1 MIATRWKAP
10 LLLGVITSPL
20 FLAACSQTTSHGMSV
35 ASLTDAITPSFLSSR
50 AYSHT
55 PKDRECLERAMFFE
69 SNRSSRDGMIAVGTV
84 VMNRLRSGNH
94 GSTICEVVGEPGQFA
109 PGVMTRPM
117 NSRAMPDVE
126 EAADAVL
133 KGERKAKLKNTMYF
147 HTAGLRFPYK
157 NMHYTM
163 VAGGN
168 AFYEKRGRNWQPL
181 PDEPMVASA
190 EPPATLP
197 GVPATRVASVETR
210 PAKATARNAPP
221 QQVYMTAAAEP
232 SRPSKTA
239 TARTAPAQQVYMTAA
254 AEPSRLSKT
263 ATARTAPAQQVYMAA
278 AAEPATKPS
287 PARTAPAQQTYL
299 TASATPTTKSARVS
313 AKPMEVAM
321 QEPMEEPD
329 AARFGGA
336 LNTRVISSVQGEPQ
350 EAAMGFQST
359 PENTDAIGAMIVSQ
373 GRPLET
379 N

>member
-1 MIATRWKAP
+1 MIVTRWKTP

-35 ASLTDAITPSFLSSR
+35 AGLTDAITPSFLTSR
-50 AYSHT
+50 ASSHS

-94 GSTICEVVGEPGQFA
+94 GSTICQVVGEPGQFA

-181 PDEPMVASA
+181 PDEPMVA
-190 EPPATLP
+190 
-197 GVPATRVASVETR
+197 VASAGSEIVKPAAPVTMVASTEPAR
-210 PAKATARNAPP
+210 PAKTSRTAPA
-221 QQVYMTAAAEP
+221 QQAYMTAAAEP
-232 SRPSKTA
+232 AHQPKIRTA
-239 TARTAPAQQVYMTAA
+239 APAQETYVTAA
-254 AEPSRLSKT
+254 AAPT
-263 ATARTAPAQQVYMAA
+263 A
-278 AAEPATKPS
+278 
-287 PARTAPAQQTYL
+287 
-299 TASATPTTKSARVS
+299 KSARVTV
-313 AKPMEVAM
+313 KPTMVAM

-329 AARFGGA
+329 AARFGGT
-336 LNTRVISSVQGEPQ
+336 LNTRVISSVQDAPQ

-359 PENTDAIGAMIVSQ
+359 PENTDAIGAMIASQ
-373 GRPLET
+373 SRPLEV

>member
-1 MIATRWKAP
+1 
-10 LLLGVITSPL
+10 
-20 FLAACSQTTSHGMSV
+20 MSV
-35 ASLTDAITPSFLSSR
+35 AGLTDAITPSFLTSR
-50 AYSHT
+50 ASSHS

-94 GSTICEVVGEPGQFA
+94 GSTICDVVGEPGQFA

-126 EAADAVL
+126 EAANAVL

-181 PDEPMVASA
+181 PDEPTVAVASAGSEIVKPAAPVTMVASA
-190 EPPATLP
+190 EPA
-197 GVPATRVASVETR
+197 R
-210 PAKATARNAPP
+210 PAKA
-221 QQVYMTAAAEP
+221 
-232 SRPSKTA
+232 SRV
-239 TARTAPAQQVYMTAA
+239 APAQQVYMTAA
-254 AEPSRLSKT
+254 AEPARQPKT
-263 ATARTAPAQQVYMAA
+263 RTAPAQETYVTAA
-278 AAEPATKPS
+278 AVAT
-287 PARTAPAQQTYL
+287 A
-299 TASATPTTKSARVS
+299 KSARVTT
-313 AKPMEVAM
+313 KQTMVAM

-329 AARFGGA
+329 AARFGGTV
-336 LNTRVISSVQGEPQ
+336 NTRVISSVQGEPQ
-350 EAAMGFQST
+350 EASMGFQST

-373 GRPLET
+373 GRPLEA

>member
-1 MIATRWKAP
+1 
-10 LLLGVITSPL
+10 
-20 FLAACSQTTSHGMSV
+20 MSV

-94 GSTICEVVGEPGQFA
+94 GSTICQVVGEPGQFA

-181 PDEPMVASA
+181 PDEPQVASAAPEMVKPAAPVTMVASA
-190 EPPATLP
+190 EP
-197 GVPATRVASVETR
+197 VR
-210 PAKATARNAPP
+210 PAKTSIRN
-221 QQVYMTAAAEP
+221 
-232 SRPSKTA
+232 
-239 TARTAPAQQVYMTAA
+239 APAQQAYVTAA
-254 AEPSRLSKT
+254 TEPARSTKT
-263 ATARTAPAQQVYMAA
+263 AAAPAQQAYVTAA
-278 AAEPATKPS
+278 AAP
-287 PARTAPAQQTYL
+287 TA
-299 TASATPTTKSARVS
+299 KSARASV
-313 AKPMEVAM
+313 KPTMVAM

-329 AARFGGA
+329 AARFGGT
-336 LNTRVISSVQGEPQ
+336 LNTKVISSVQNAPQ

-373 GRPLET
+373 SRPLEA

>member
-1 MIATRWKAP
+1 MISTRWKTP
-10 LLLGVITSPL
+10 LLFGAVISPL

-50 AYSHT
+50 AYGHT
-55 PKDRECLERAMFFE
+55 PKDKECLERAMFFE

-94 GSTICEVVGEPGQFA
+94 GSTICEVVGERGQFA

-133 KGERKAKLKNTMYF
+133 KGERKVKLKNTMYF

-181 PDEPMVASA
+181 PDEPQVAIASVAPDKSAAPVTLVASA
-190 EPPATLP
+190 EPALPA
-197 GVPATRVASVETR
+197 R
-210 PAKATARNAPP
+210 
-221 QQVYMTAAAEP
+221 MTAVR
-232 SRPSKTA
+232 S
-239 TARTAPAQQVYMTAA
+239 
-254 AEPSRLSKT
+254 
-263 ATARTAPAQQVYMAA
+263 
-278 AAEPATKPS
+278 
-287 PARTAPAQQTYL
+287 APAQQTYV
-299 TASATPTTKSARVS
+299 TAAAAPAAKSARVS
-313 AKPMEVAM
+313 AEPTVVAM

-329 AARFGGA
+329 AARFGGI
-336 LNTRVISSVQGEPQ
+336 LNTRTKVISSVEDAPQ
-350 EAAMGFQST
+350 EASMGFQST
-359 PENTDAIGAMIVSQ
+359 PDNTDAIGAMIVSQ
-373 GRPLET
+373 GRPLEA

>member
-1 MIATRWKAP
+1 
-10 LLLGVITSPL
+10 
-20 FLAACSQTTSHGMSV
+20 MSV
-35 ASLTDAITPSFLSSR
+35 SSLTDAITPSFLTSR
-50 AYSHT
+50 ASSHT

-94 GSTICEVVGEPGQFA
+94 GSTICQVVGEPGQFA

-133 KGERKAKLKNTMYF
+133 RGERKAKLKNTMYF
-147 HTAGLRFPYK
+147 HTAGLHFPYK

-181 PDEPMVASA
+181 PDEPTVAIASAGSEIVKPSTPVTMVASA
-190 EPPATLP
+190 EP
-197 GVPATRVASVETR
+197 VRS
-210 PAKATARNAPP
+210 AKAAR
-221 QQVYMTAAAEP
+221 
-232 SRPSKTA
+232 S
-239 TARTAPAQQVYMTAA
+239 APAQQVFMTAA
-254 AEPSRLSKT
+254 AQPAPRAKT
-263 ATARTAPAQQVYMAA
+263 KIAPAQEVY
-278 AAEPATKPS
+278 E
-287 PARTAPAQQTYL
+287 
-299 TASATPTTKSARVS
+299 TASLAPTAKSGRVQ
-313 AKPMEVAM
+313 AKQTLVAM

-329 AARFGGA
+329 AARFGGT
-336 LNTRVISSVQGEPQ
+336 LNTKVISSVQGQPQ

-359 PENTDAIGAMIVSQ
+359 PENTDAIAAMIVSQ
-373 GRPLET
+373 GRPLEA

>member
-1 MIATRWKAP
+1 MIVTRWKTP

-35 ASLTDAITPSFLSSR
+35 AGLTDAITPSFLTSR
-50 AYSHT
+50 ASSHS

-94 GSTICEVVGEPGQFA
+94 GSTICDVVGEPGQFA

-126 EAADAVL
+126 EAANAVL

-181 PDEPMVASA
+181 PDEPTVAIASAGSEIVKPAAPVTMVASA
-190 EPPATLP
+190 EPA
-197 GVPATRVASVETR
+197 R
-210 PAKATARNAPP
+210 PAKA
-221 QQVYMTAAAEP
+221 
-232 SRPSKTA
+232 SRV
-239 TARTAPAQQVYMTAA
+239 APAQQVYMTAA
-254 AEPSRLSKT
+254 AEPARQPKT
-263 ATARTAPAQQVYMAA
+263 RTAPAQETYVTAA
-278 AAEPATKPS
+278 AVAT
-287 PARTAPAQQTYL
+287 A
-299 TASATPTTKSARVS
+299 KSARVTT
-313 AKPMEVAM
+313 KQTMVAM

-329 AARFGGA
+329 AARFGGT

-359 PENTDAIGAMIVSQ
+359 PENTDAIGAMIASQ
-373 GRPLET
+373 SRPLEV

>member
-1 MIATRWKAP
+1 MP
-10 LLLGVITSPL
+10 LLLGVVTSPL

-35 ASLTDAITPSFLSSR
+35 SSLTDAITPSFLTSR
-50 AYSHT
+50 ASSHT

-84 VMNRLRSGNH
+84 VMNRLRSGQH

-133 KGERKAKLKNTMYF
+133 RGERKAKLKNTMYF

-181 PDEPMVASA
+181 PDEPMVA
-190 EPPATLP
+190 
-197 GVPATRVASVETR
+197 VASAGSEIVKPAAPVMMVASAAPVR
-210 PAKATARNAPP
+210 PAKPAARNVAG
-221 QQVYMTAAAEP
+221 QQVFMTAAAEP
-232 SRPSKTA
+232 
-239 TARTAPAQQVYMTAA
+239 APA
-254 AEPSRLSKT
+254 
-263 ATARTAPAQQVYMAA
+263 
-278 AAEPATKPS
+278 
-287 PARTAPAQQTYL
+287 PARTKAVPAQDSYA
-299 TASATPTTKSARVS
+299 TASLAPPPAKSGRVQ
-313 AKPMEVAM
+313 AKQTLVAM

-329 AARFGGA
+329 AARFGGT
-336 LNTRVISSVQGEPQ
+336 LNTKVISSVQGQPQ

-373 GRPLET
+373 GRPLEA

>member
-1 MIATRWKAP
+1 MIATRWKTP
-10 LLLGVITSPL
+10 LLLGAVISPL

-55 PKDRECLERAMFFE
+55 PKDKECLERAMFFE

-94 GSTICEVVGEPGQFA
+94 GSTICEVVGERGQFA

-133 KGERKAKLKNTMYF
+133 KGERKTKLKNTMFF

-181 PDEPMVASA
+181 PDEPQVAIASAAPQKSAAPVMVASA
-190 EPPATLP
+190 EPVPPIKPAT
-197 GVPATRVASVETR
+197 VRS
-210 PAKATARNAPP
+210 
-221 QQVYMTAAAEP
+221 
-232 SRPSKTA
+232 
-239 TARTAPAQQVYMTAA
+239 
-254 AEPSRLSKT
+254 
-263 ATARTAPAQQVYMAA
+263 
-278 AAEPATKPS
+278 
-287 PARTAPAQQTYL
+287 APAQQTYVP
-299 TASATPTTKSARVS
+299 AAAAPPAKSARVS
-313 AKPMEVAM
+313 VEPTVVAM

-329 AARFGGA
+329 AARFGGT
-336 LNTRVISSVQGEPQ
+336 LNTRVISSVQSAPQ
-350 EAAMGFQST
+350 EASMGFQST

>member
-1 MIATRWKAP
+1 
-10 LLLGVITSPL
+10 
-20 FLAACSQTTSHGMSV
+20 MSV

-55 PKDRECLERAMFFE
+55 PKDKECLERAMFFE

-94 GSTICEVVGEPGQFA
+94 GSTICEVVGERGQFA

-181 PDEPMVASA
+181 PDEPTVAIASAATPSPVPAVLVASA
-190 EPPATLP
+190 DPALP
-197 GVPATRVASVETR
+197 AKTSVRTAPAQQAFMTASVE
-210 PAKATARNAPP
+210 
-221 QQVYMTAAAEP
+221 P
-232 SRPSKTA
+232 SHQPKTA
-239 TARTAPAQQVYMTAA
+239 TARTAPAQQ
-254 AEPSRLSKT
+254 
-263 ATARTAPAQQVYMAA
+263 
-278 AAEPATKPS
+278 
-287 PARTAPAQQTYL
+287 TYV
-299 TASATPTTKSARVS
+299 TASAAPTAKSARVS
-313 AKPMEVAM
+313 AKPIVVAM

-329 AARFGGA
+329 AARFGGT
-336 LNTRVISSVQGEPQ
+336 LNKRVISSVQNAPQ
-350 EAAMGFQST
+350 EASMGFQST
-359 PENTDAIGAMIVSQ
+359 PDDTDAIGAMIVSQ
-373 GRPLET
+373 SRPLEA